1 MTLIDNTSRRRP
13 AREVRHG
20 EGRARCGV
28 SRSGVSVY
36 LRSLGSVLAA
46 IILLPALA
54 GAQGVRDL
62 SLEELMEVDA
72 GRVFGASERMQPVTE
87 APASVS
93 FITAEE
99 IRQYGYR
106 TLADILRG
114 VRGVYI
120 TDDRN
125 FSWVG
130 IRGFGKPGDYNT
142 RILLLING
150 HRVNDNVFGQA
161 EVGAE
166 FGLDPSVIERIEVIR
181 GPASSLYGESAV
193 FAVVNVITRTGASLN
208 GTTVEVESGSL
219 RRRSVRAAFGR
230 RFENGIDLA
239 ISATA
244 EDSNGNE
251 ELYFPEFDSPE
262 TDGGIARGLDG
273 ERFGQ
278 LYGRLQAGDLTV
290 TAAYGS
296 RQKDIPTASFGT
308 VFNHQAANEESTD
321 RHTLVDAEYIRTI
334 KGARVSFR
342 GSWDRFTYDGVL
354 PLPAAELPGG
364 VLVGTNAVVGSRW
377 TGGVRLTRAL
387 SPRQQ
392 LTAGVELIDNVT
404 QYQDFKFPDIGQT
417 LFELDRS
424 TLQRGV
430 YAQHEMRVV
439 PSVIVTTGLRYDGHR
454 NYSRL
459 SPRAALI
466 WRPWSNQS
474 IKYLYGRAFRA
485 PNETE
490 QNEFYYGEAVRAL
503 APETIDTHEVVWER
517 YTGDWLRTSVSAYW
531 YNADRLI
538 TLALDPAAPLG
549 ATYANSGRVRATG
562 LEFEAQFRGALG
574 LQGMLS
580 YSLQEA
586 VDQDTGGRLPN
597 SPSHIAK
604 GRVSMPIISSGSS
617 VALEVNALSSRQT
630 VSGGTVG
637 GVVTTHVTV
646 SQPIGSMFEIFGG
659 ARNLFDVGFA
669 DPVADYHRQDAI
681 TQNGRT
687 WNLGLRWYLQGE

>member
-1 MTLIDNTSRRRP
+1 MPLRLLVLISVVIVTSP
-13 AREVRHG
+13 
-20 EGRARCGV
+20 
-28 SRSGVSVY
+28 SLVY
-36 LRSLGSVLAA
+36 G
-46 IILLPALA
+46 
-54 GAQGVRDL
+54 QGVRDL
-62 SLEELMEVDA
+62 SIEELMGVDA

-99 IRQYGYR
+99 IEEYGYK

-193 FAVVNVITRTGASLN
+193 FAVVNVITRTGAALD
-208 GTTVEVESGSL
+208 GTTVEAETGSL
-219 RRRSVRAAFGR
+219 TSNTIRARFGR
-230 RFENGIDLA
+230 EFDNGIDLA
-239 ISATA
+239 LAATVA
-244 EDSNGNE
+244 DSEGNS

-262 TDGGIARGLDG
+262 ANNGIASGLDG
-273 ERFGQ
+273 ENFGQ
-278 LYGRLQAGDLTV
+278 LYGHLRVGDLTL
-290 TAAYGS
+290 TTAYGS

-308 VFNHQAANEESTD
+308 VFNHQTANEESTD
-321 RHTLVDAEYIRTI
+321 RHALVDAEYVRTVM
-334 KGARVSFR
+334 GSRVSLR

-354 PLPAAELPGG
+354 PLATDELPGG

-377 TGGVRLTRAL
+377 TAGARLTRSL

-404 QYQDFKFPDIGQT
+404 QYQDFKFPDFGQT
-417 LFELDRS
+417 LFELNRS
-424 TLQRGV
+424 TVQKAV
-430 YAQHEMRVV
+430 YAQHEIRIV
-439 PSVIVTTGLRYDGHR
+439 PSVIVTTGLRYDGHED
-454 NYSRL
+454 YSRL

-466 WRPWSNQS
+466 WRRWSNQS

-490 QNEFYYGEAVRAL
+490 RNEFYYGESVRSL
-503 APETIDTHEVVWER
+503 TPETIDTHEVVWER
-517 YTGDWLRTSVSAYW
+517 YTSDWLRTSVSAYW

-538 TLALDPAAPLG
+538 TLAIDPTAPLG
-549 ATYANSGRVRATG
+549 ATYTNAGQVQATG
-562 LEFEAQFRGALG
+562 LEFEAQFRGVRG
-574 LQGMLS
+574 IQGMLS

-586 VDQDTGGRLPN
+586 IDQETDERLPN
-597 SPSHIAK
+597 SPTHIVK
-604 GRVSMPIISSGSS
+604 GRVSMPVVSTGSS
-617 VALEVNALSSRQT
+617 IALEVNALSSRRT
-630 VSGGTVG
+630 VRGATTGN
-637 GVVTTHVTV
+637 VVKTNVTM
-646 SQPIGSMFEIFGG
+646 SQPISSSLELFGSI
-659 ARNLFDVGFA
+659 RNLFDLEYA
-669 DPVADYHRQDAI
+669 DPVADYHWQDAV

-687 WNLGLRWYLQGE
+687 WNIGLRWHFRNE